1 MRQSSFQVITLRCC
15 VVANALLLAIS
26 QAGEANLNTLQAE
39 IRAMRQAYE
48 GRISELESEVKELRT
63 GTVQQAKSTN
73 QAIDETLGKKSLADK
88 AISDVPLPP
97 PSRTSAGQSNVLRTS
112 SRVVIGG
119 YTEFSYTDRG
129 DRVPQFSLDR
139 TVLEVGASLS
149 DRIKL
154 YIEFEQ
160 ETGATLEG
168 GNANGGE
175 WEVEQGYIDFSF
187 VKEINFRAGTM
198 LVPVGRFNLYHEGFV
213 NNFVNR
219 PLVDRFVVPTTWY
232 EEGVSIHG
240 EPVDTKSLGISYE
253 LGVYNPAVASE
264 ANSDIGF
271 REIRNEGAPP
281 AFRGK
286 AAAMRVA
293 FEPARNAKWFADELE
308 IGVSGYLSNYHSPSV
323 TNAAGDTFPIAHGAL
338 DLAAFDLTYEKNN
351 FGFRGEAV
359 TAHTSAGANEERRPQ
374 SARGFYA
381 EACYNWKPCFFKC
394 GEFAKR
400 YKDPRI
406 VFATRFDYV
415 ELNPGRDD
423 TIDLKRLTAG
433 ISFRP
438 LAKTVIKLD
447 YQADFS
453 HSGIGP
459 DQLFDSG
466 KGHRTDA
473 VIFGIAT
480 GF

>member
-1 MRQSSFQVITLRCC
+1 
-15 VVANALLLAIS
+15 
-26 QAGEANLNTLQAE
+26 
-39 IRAMRQAYE
+39 MRQAYE
-48 GRISELESEVKELRT
+48 GRIADLESEVKELRT

-73 QAIDETLGKKSLADK
+73 QAIDETLGKKTLADK
-88 AISDVPLPP
+88 ALSDTPLPA
-97 PSRTSAGQSNVLRTS
+97 PSQSSSGQSNILRTS

-129 DRVPQFSLDR
+129 DRVPQFSQDK
-139 TVLEVGASLS
+139 TVLEVSASLS
-149 DRIKL
+149 DRIRL

-160 ETGATLEG
+160 ETGATLEE
-168 GNANGGE
+168 GNDNGGE
-175 WEVEQGYIDFSF
+175 WEVEQGYLDFSII
-187 VKEINFRAGTM
+187 KQINFRAGTM
-198 LVPVGRFNLYHEGFV
+198 LVPVGRFNLNHEGFL

-219 PLVDRFVVPTTWY
+219 PLVDRFVVPTTFW
-232 EEGVSIHG
+232 EEGVAIHG
-240 EPVDTKSLGISYE
+240 DVVDTKSLGISYE
-253 LGVYNPAVASE
+253 MGLYNPAQASH
-264 ANSDIGF
+264 ADSNIGF
-271 REIRNEGAPP
+271 REISNEGGPP

-286 AAAMRVA
+286 ASAGRVT
-293 FEPARNAKWFADELE
+293 FEPARGAKWFADNLE
-308 IGVSGYLSNYHSPSV
+308 IGVSGYLSNYHSPAV

-338 DLAAFDLTYEKNN
+338 DMAAFDITYEKNN
-351 FGFRGEAV
+351 IGFRGEAV
-359 TAHTSAGANEERRPQ
+359 TAHTSAGANDERRAQ

-381 EACYNWKPCFFKC
+381 EAYYNWKPCFFKC
-394 GEFAKR
+394 GEFAKC

-438 LAKTVIKLD
+438 LTKTVIKLD

-459 DQLFDSG
+459 DQLYDSG